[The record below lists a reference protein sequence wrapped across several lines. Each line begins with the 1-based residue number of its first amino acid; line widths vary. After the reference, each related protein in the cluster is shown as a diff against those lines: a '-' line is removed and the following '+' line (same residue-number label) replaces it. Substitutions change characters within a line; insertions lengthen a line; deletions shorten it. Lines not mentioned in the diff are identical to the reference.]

1 MPFGGTLVFVDE
13 FESCMLHMA
22 RGMATRNPGRITAV
36 GAKGNG
42 SYCMGHWVSMQIGRC
57 KAIEVLLPPVG
68 EGGVDLVR
76 MSGMGRSCCSEVKV
90 QAQVTMSPLPWNP
103 PRSEVEGHLLT
114 GYLSHGAGL
123 PTGLCNGIRLR
134 TSLVIS
140 CFHSGSCALD
150 L

>member
-1 MPFGGTLVFVDE
+1 MPFGGTLVVVDE

-36 GAKGNG
+36 GAKGNVWAIG
-42 SYCMGHWVSMQIGRC
+42 YQCRWADVSPLRYFYLQLGR
-57 KAIEVLLPPVG
+57 
-68 EGGVDLVR
+68 GGVDLVR